1 MRTEGRGVRDD
12 GHDRR
17 SADREML
24 IRAAIRSWRDSL
36 IDLTGASRLISLA
49 PGTTGTIRL
58 VRPSA
63 GDILSRLAAGGSYT
77 FRSPEPEPA
86 GHATAVGGPGEAPA
100 VNILDTDQD
109 PGDLAS
115 ALRALMRRS
124 DQQYLDRGC
133 WVLYLAFGTL
143 TWADE
148 NQTRYTSP
156 LLLVPVRLVT
166 AAPRQLPLLEPTGD
180 DPVVNPALSLKL
192 PRYGV
197 VLPRVD
203 DLAEMTLGAL
213 LGAVRAA
220 VAAKDGWQVGESA
233 VLSCFSSGKEAMYR
247 DLLEHEDLAAAHPAV
262 RTLAAGGQGPA
273 ATGFLF
279 DEIAEDEID
288 TRAAPELTP
297 VILDADSA
305 QRAAIAAALGGR
317 SFVLAGPPGTGK
329 SQTIANMIGVL
340 LHAGKTVLFVS
351 EKAAALD
358 VVRDRLTAA
367 GLGAYLLD
375 LHSHAATRRQV
386 AAS

>member
-1 MRTEGRGVRDD
+1 MRTEGRGGRDD
-12 GHDRR
+12 GNDRR

-24 IRAAIRSWRDSL
+24 IRAAIRSWRDGL
-36 IDLTGASRLISLA
+36 IDLTGASRLISFT
-49 PGTTGTIRL
+49 PGTGTIRL

-63 GDILSRLAAGGSYT
+63 GDVLSRLAAGGSYT

-86 GHATAVGGPGEAPA
+86 GRAAAAGRPGEPVPGPGGRPPGAAPA
-100 VNILDTDQD
+100 VNILDTDLD

-148 NQTRYTSP
+148 NQARYTSP

-203 DLAEMTLGAL
+203 
-213 LGAVRAA
+213 
-220 VAAKDGWQVGESA
+220 
-233 VLSCFSSGKEAMYR
+233 
-247 DLLEHEDLAAAHPAV
+247 
-262 RTLAAGGQGPA
+262 
-273 ATGFLF
+273 
-279 DEIAEDEID
+279 
-288 TRAAPELTP
+288 
-297 VILDADSA
+297 
-305 QRAAIAAALGGR
+305 
-317 SFVLAGPPGTGK
+317 
-329 SQTIANMIGVL
+329 
-340 LHAGKTVLFVS
+340 
-351 EKAAALD
+351 
-358 VVRDRLTAA
+358 
-367 GLGAYLLD
+367 
-375 LHSHAATRRQV
+375 
-386 AAS
+386 

>member
-36 IDLTGASRLISLA
+36 IDLTGASRLISFT

-63 GDILSRLAAGGSYT
+63 GDVLARLAAGGSYT
-77 FRSPEPEPA
+77 FRSPEPPA
-86 GHATAVGGPGEAPA
+86 GHATAAGGPGEPVPGPGGRPPGAAPA
-100 VNILDTDQD
+100 VNILDTDKN

-133 WVLYLAFGTL
+133 WVLYLAFGSL

-156 LLLVPVRLVT
+156 LLLIPVRLVT
-166 AAPRQLPLLEPTGD
+166 TAPRQLPVLEPTGD

-192 PRYGV
+192 SQYGV
-197 VLPRVD
+197 ILPRVD

-213 LGAVRAA
+213 LDAVRAA
-220 VAAKDGWQVGESA
+220 GAAKGGWQIGETA
-233 VLSCFSSGKEAMYR
+233 VLSCFSTGKEATYR
-247 DLLEHEDLAAAHPAV
+247 DLLEHEDL
-262 RTLAAGGQGPA
+262 
-273 ATGFLF
+273 
-279 DEIAEDEID
+279 
-288 TRAAPELTP
+288 
-297 VILDADSA
+297 
-305 QRAAIAAALGGR
+305 
-317 SFVLAGPPGTGK
+317 
-329 SQTIANMIGVL
+329 
-340 LHAGKTVLFVS
+340 
-351 EKAAALD
+351 
-358 VVRDRLTAA
+358 
-367 GLGAYLLD
+367 
-375 LHSHAATRRQV
+375 
-386 AAS
+386 